1 VVVVEWTLSA
11 LLEILE
17 DLVVEVRGAE
27 IHGKMEEDGDFVATL
42 QLTLAI
48 PSYRLGYLESL
59 LQGKTSEEKEEDLK
73 VPVIPIPAPPV
84 PSKHEELSPEAQKLL
99 EFLKKEA
106 GPDNTVK
113 LRVNKFIRQERGI
126 GVQKCLDALDE
137 LVLAGYLIPIPPA
150 DPQKKKGWSYKLNL
164 PPAPKKGLFSRLF
177 G

>member
-1 VVVVEWTLSA
+1 LWR
-11 LLEILE
+11 I
-17 DLVVEVRGAE
+17 
-27 IHGKMEEDGDFVATL
+27 K
-42 QLTLAI
+42 
-48 PSYRLGYLESL
+48 SL
-59 LQGKTSEEKEEDLK
+59 LLGKSASEEEEEDLN
-73 VPVIPIPAPPV
+73 VPVIPIPAPPPPV
-84 PSKHEELSPEAQKLL
+84 PSKPEELSPEAQKLL

-150 DPQKKKGWSYKLNL
+150 DPNKKKGWSYKLNL
-164 PPAPKKGLFSRLF
+164 PPAPKKGLFSRIF

>member
-1 VVVVEWTLSA
+1 VDATLRE
-11 LLEILE
+11 LMEMLENLR
-17 DLVVEVRGAE
+17 VEVRGAE
-27 IHGKMEEDGDFVATL
+27 VHGKMETDGNFVATL
-42 QLTLAI
+42 QLTI
-48 PSYRLGYLESL
+48 EVPSYRLWRIKSL
-59 LQGKTSEEKEEDLK
+59 LLGQSASEEKEEDLN

-84 PSKHEELSPEAQKLL
+84 LSKPEELSSEAQKLL

-150 DPQKKKGWSYKLNL
+150 DPKKKKGWSYKLNL
-164 PPAPKKGLFSRLF
+164 PPAPKKGLFSRIF

>member
-1 VVVVEWTLSA
+1 VVFVDITLRELA
-11 LLEILE
+11 ELLENLY
-17 DLVVEVRGAE
+17 VEVRGAE
-27 IHGKMEEDGDFVATL
+27 VHGKMEANGDFLANL

-48 PSYRLGYLESL
+48 PSYGLWHLKSL
-59 LQGKTSEEKEEDLK
+59 LQSKTSQEKEEDLK

-84 PSKHEELSPEAQKLL
+84 HSKPEELSPEAQKLL

-126 GVQKCLDALDE
+126 GIQKCLDALDE

-150 DPQKKKGWSYKLNL
+150 DPTKKRGWSYKLNL
-164 PPAPKKGLFSRLF
+164 PPSPKKGLFSRIF

>member
-1 VVVVEWTLSA
+1 MEWTLSA
-11 LLEILE
+11 LMEILE
-17 DLVVEVRGAE
+17 DLSVEVRGAE

-42 QLTLAI
+42 QLTIEI
-48 PSYRLGYLESL
+48 PSYRLWYLKSQ

-73 VPVIPIPAPPV
+73 VPVIPIPAPPPPV
-84 PSKHEELSPEAQKLL
+84 PSKPEELSSEAQKLL

-150 DPQKKKGWSYKLNL
+150 DPKQKKGWSYKLNL
-164 PPAPKKGLFSRLF
+164 PPAPKKGLFSRIF